1 MRVKHEQIPNT
12 IKFLQI
18 DFPALV
24 LQTAGIEANDEYWQQ
39 VVEQIHVVSEKYN
52 KNGFVDHMLVAYS
65 DYLSKMFNK
74 AQELKKENQN
84 VVRTTRRID
93 TSRDRLSERKSICIS

>member
-24 LQTAGIEANDEYWQQ
+24 LQTAGTEAKDEYWQQ
-39 VVEQIHVVSEKYN
+39 VVEQIHIVSEKYS

-74 AQELKKENQN
+74 AQELEKENQN
-84 VVRTTRRID
+84 AVQHKEQI
-93 TSRDRLSERKSICIS
+93 

>member
-24 LQTAGIEANDEYWQQ
+24 LQTAGIEAKDEYWQQ

-52 KNGFVDHMLVAYS
+52 ENGFVDHMLVAYS

-84 VVRTTRRID
+84 AVQHKEQI
-93 TSRDRLSERKSICIS
+93 

>member
-1 MRVKHEQIPNT
+1 MRVTHEQIPNT
-12 IKFLQI
+12 MKFLQI

-39 VVEQIHVVSEKYN
+39 VIEQIHFVSEKYN

-65 DYLSKMFNK
+65 DYLSRMFNK
-74 AQELKKENQN
+74 TKELEKENQN
-84 VVRTTRRID
+84 AVQH
-93 TSRDRLSERKSICIS
+93 EE

>member
-24 LQTAGIEANDEYWQQ
+24 LQTAGIEESDEYWQQ
-39 VVEQIHVVSEKYN
+39 VTEQVHIMSEKYQR
-52 KNGFVDHMLVAYS
+52 NGFVDHMLLSYI
-65 DYLSKMFNK
+65 DYLEKMYHK
-74 AQELKKENQN
+74 SQQLKKE
-84 VVRTTRRID
+84 R
-93 TSRDRLSERKSICIS
+93 ERNAV

>member
-24 LQTAGIEANDEYWQQ
+24 LQTAGIEANDEYWRQ

-74 AQELKKENQN
+74 VQELKKENQN
-84 VVRTTRRID
+84 AVQHKEQI
-93 TSRDRLSERKSICIS
+93 

>member
-24 LQTAGIEANDEYWQQ
+24 LQTAGIEEKDEYWQQ
-39 VVEQIHVVSEKYN
+39 VVEQIHIVAEKYN
-52 KNGFVDHMLVAYS
+52 SNGFVDHMLTAYA
-65 DYLSKMFNK
+65 DYLDKMFRKAKELNK
-74 AQELKKENQN
+74 EKNNEQN
-84 VVRTTRRID
+84 
-93 TSRDRLSERKSICIS
+93 ERV

>member
-24 LQTAGIEANDEYWQQ
+24 LQTAGIEENDEYWKQATEQ
-39 VVEQIHVVSEKYN
+39 VHIMSEKYQR
-52 KNGFVDHMLVAYS
+52 NGFVDHMLLAYI
-65 DYLSKMFNK
+65 DYLEKMY
-74 AQELKKENQN
+74 
-84 VVRTTRRID
+84 
-93 TSRDRLSERKSICIS
+93 RKSQKLKEERDKNAV

>member
-24 LQTAGIEANDEYWQQ
+24 LQTAGIEDKDEYWQQ
-39 VVEQIHVVSEKYN
+39 VIEQIHIVSEKYN
-52 KNGFVDHMLVAYS
+52 SNGFVDHMLTAYA
-65 DYLSKMFNK
+65 DYLDKMFRKAKELNK
-74 AQELKKENQN
+74 EKTNEQN
-84 VVRTTRRID
+84 
-93 TSRDRLSERKSICIS
+93 ERV

>member
-24 LQTAGIEANDEYWQQ
+24 LQTAGIEEKDEYWQQ
-39 VVEQIHVVSEKYN
+39 VVEQIHIVSEKYN
-52 KNGFVDHMLVAYS
+52 SNGFVDHMLTAYA
-65 DYLSKMFNK
+65 DYLDKMFRKAKELNK
-74 AQELKKENQN
+74 EKTNEQN
-84 VVRTTRRID
+84 
-93 TSRDRLSERKSICIS
+93 ERV

>member
-24 LQTAGIEANDEYWQQ
+24 LQTAGIEDNDEYWKQ
-39 VVEQIHVVSEKYN
+39 VVEQIHVVSDKYN
-52 KNGFVDHMLVAYS
+52 ANGFVDHMLTAYG
-65 DYLSKMFNK
+65 DYLDKMYRKAKGLNK
-74 AQELKKENQN
+74 EKTNEQN
-84 VVRTTRRID
+84 
-93 TSRDRLSERKSICIS
+93 ERG

>member
-24 LQTAGIEANDEYWQQ
+24 LQTAGIEANDEYWRK

-84 VVRTTRRID
+84 AVQHKEQI
-93 TSRDRLSERKSICIS
+93 

>member
-24 LQTAGIEANDEYWQQ
+24 LQTAGIEDKDEYWQQ
-39 VVEQIHVVSEKYN
+39 VVEQCNIVSEKYN
-52 KNGFVDHMLVAYS
+52 KNEFVDYMVEAYVG
-65 DYLSKMFNK
+65 YLNKMYLK
-74 AQELKKENQN
+74 AKGI
-84 VVRTTRRID
+84 TRRRINEQN
-93 TSRDRLSERKSICIS
+93 ERV

>member
-1 MRVKHEQIPNT
+1 MRVTHEQIPNT

-24 LQTAGIEANDEYWQQ
+24 LQTAGIEAKDEYWQQ

-52 KNGFVDHMLVAYS
+52 KNGFVDQMLVSYS
-65 DYLSKMFNK
+65 NYLSEMFNK
-74 AQELKKENQN
+74 AKELEKENQN
-84 VVRTTRRID
+84 AVQHK
-93 TSRDRLSERKSICIS
+93 E

>member
-1 MRVKHEQIPNT
+1 MIVARDQIPNT
-12 IKFLQI
+12 MKFLQI

-24 LQTAGIEANDEYWQQ
+24 LQTAGIEAKDEYWQQ
-39 VVEQIHVVSEKYN
+39 VIEQIHIVSEKYN

-74 AQELKKENQN
+74 TKELENENQN
-84 VVRTTRRID
+84 AVQHKEQI
-93 TSRDRLSERKSICIS
+93 

>member
-24 LQTAGIEANDEYWQQ
+24 LQTAGIEDKDEYWQQ
-39 VVEQIHVVSEKYN
+39 VIEQIHIVSEKYN
-52 KNGFVDHMLVAYS
+52 SNGFVDHMLTAYA
-65 DYLSKMFNK
+65 DYLDKMFRKTKELNK
-74 AQELKKENQN
+74 EKTNEQN
-84 VVRTTRRID
+84 EGV
-93 TSRDRLSERKSICIS
+93 